1 MVPVPAAISTTA
13 QPCVQ
18 AMTADL
24 SIRAMR
30 VPDHCT
36 SYASHSLM
44 PGQ

>member
-13 QPCVQ
+13 HPRVH
-18 AMTADL
+18 A
-24 SIRAMR
+24 SIDAVFINTIR
-30 VPDHCT
+30 VPPHCT